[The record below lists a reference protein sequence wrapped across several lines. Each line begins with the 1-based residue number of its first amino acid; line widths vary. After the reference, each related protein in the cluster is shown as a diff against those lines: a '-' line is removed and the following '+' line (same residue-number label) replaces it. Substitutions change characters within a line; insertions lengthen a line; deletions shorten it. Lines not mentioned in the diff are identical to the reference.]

1 MKYGFLTSILL
12 LTLCGLV
19 SAAPLDESEEKQA
32 RHLFAVLGCR
42 ACHDFEQ
49 RNSNLAGSLDRIGLK
64 LTEAKILERL
74 QLPPEKLGTGEQFMP
89 SYQKTPIEQL
99 KLLSRFLAERK

>member
-1 MKYGFLTSILL
+1 MISGFITFLSLFVF
-12 LTLCGLV
+12 CGLV
-19 SAAPLDESEEKQA
+19 SAAPLGEREEQQA

-49 RNSNLAGSLDRIGLK
+49 SGSNLAGSLDRIGLK
-64 LTEAKILERL
+64 LNEAKILERL
-74 QLPPEKLGTGEQFMP
+74 QLPPVKLGTGDKFMP

-99 KLLSRFLAERK
+99 KLLSRFLAERT